1 MKRDFLA
8 VTDFTKDEIDETFR
22 IAKQLKTDVK
32 SGKTHHYFANQT
44 MALIFAKP
52 SLRTRVSFETGMV
65 QFGGHA
71 LYLGP
76 NDISIGKREAV
87 KDISRVISRYND
99 WIMARLFK
107 HEHMIELAKY
117 ASVPVINGL
126 TDYNH
131 PCQIMADM
139 LTIHEHRGTVEG
151 QKLVFIGDGNNVC
164 NSFLNFASVV
174 PYHFVLA
181 APEGY
186 DPDPDTLAKARA
198 AGLSEIEVVRDP
210 VEAVKNADVLYTDV
224 WTSMGQEAERQK
236 RLNDFKGFQINN
248 ALLNHA
254 KSDALVMHC
263 LPAHYGEE
271 ITEEVLDGPHSVV
284 FDEAE
289 NRMHAQKAVMVM
301 LANAAGAKIQV

>member
-8 VTDFTKDEIDETFR
+8 VTDFSKEELLETFR
-22 IAKQLKTDVK
+22 IARALKAEVQA
-32 SGKTHHYFANQT
+32 GQAQHYFANQT

-52 SLRTRVSFETGMV
+52 SLRTRVSFETGMA
-65 QFGGHA
+65 QLGGYA

-76 NDISIGKREAV
+76 HDISIGKREAV
-87 KDISRVISRYND
+87 KDIARVISRYNN

-107 HEHMIELAKY
+107 HEHMLELAEY
-117 ASVPVINGL
+117 ATVPVINGL

-139 LTIHEHRGTVEG
+139 LTIQEHRGTVEG
-151 QKLVFIGDGNNVC
+151 QKVVFIGDGNNVC
-164 NSFLNFASVV
+164 NSFLNFAAVV

-181 APEGY
+181 APAGY
-186 DPDPDTLAKARA
+186 DPDPETLARAQA
-198 AGLSEIEVVRDP
+198 AGISTIEVVRDP
-210 VEAVKNADVLYTDV
+210 IVAASNADVLYTDV

-236 RLNDFKGFQINN
+236 RLNDFQGFQINEQ
-248 ALLNHA
+248 LLSHA
-254 KSDALVMHC
+254 KADALVMHC

-271 ITEEVLDGPHSVV
+271 ITEEVLDGSHSVV

-289 NRMHAQKAVMVM
+289 NRMHAQKAIQIM
-301 LANAAGAKIQV
+301 LANADGAGIQI

>member
-8 VTDFTKDEIDETFR
+8 VTDFSQEEIYETFR
-22 IAKQLKTDVK
+22 IAKQLKADVK
-32 SGKTHHYFANQT
+32 AGKEHHFFANET
-44 MALIFAKP
+44 MSMVFAKP

-76 NDISIGKREAV
+76 NDISIGKRESV
-87 KDISRVISRYND
+87 KDISRVISRYNN

-107 HEHMIELAKY
+107 HEHMIEMAKY
-117 ASVPVINGL
+117 ATVPVINGL

-139 LTIHEHRGTVEG
+139 LTIYEHHGKVEG
-151 QKLVFIGDGNNVC
+151 QKVVFIGDGNNVC
-164 NSFLNFASVV
+164 NSFLNFASVI

-186 DPDPDTLAKARA
+186 DPDPETLAKAQA
-198 AGLSEIEVVRDP
+198 AGLSKIEVVRDP
-210 VEAVKNADVLYTDV
+210 IEAAKDTDVLYTDV

-236 RLNDFKGFQINN
+236 RLDDFDGFQINDE
-248 ALLNHA
+248 LLSHA
-254 KSDALVMHC
+254 NSDALVMHC

-271 ITEEVLDGPHSVV
+271 ITEAVLDGPNSVI

-301 LANAAGAKIQV
+301 LAKSAGAEISI

>member
-8 VTDFTKDEIDETFR
+8 VTDFSKEEIYETFR
-22 IAKQLKTDVK
+22 IAKQLKADVK
-32 SGKTHHYFANQT
+32 AGKTHHYFANQT
-44 MALIFAKP
+44 MSMVFAKP

-76 NDISIGKREAV
+76 NDISIGKRESV
-87 KDISRVISRYND
+87 KDIARVIARYNN

-107 HEHMIELAKY
+107 HEHMVEMAKWS
-117 ASVPVINGL
+117 SVPVINGL

-139 LTIHEHRGTVEG
+139 LTIHEHHGTVEG
-151 QKLVFIGDGNNVC
+151 QKVVFIGDGNNVC

-186 DPDPDTLAKARA
+186 DPDPETLSKAKA
-198 AGLSEIEVVRDP
+198 AGLSTIEVVRDP
-210 VEAVKNADVLYTDV
+210 VEAAKDADVLYTDV
-224 WTSMGQEAERQK
+224 WTSMGQETERQK
-236 RLNDFKGFQINN
+236 RLDDFNGFQINDD
-248 ALLNHA
+248 LLSHA
-254 KSDALVMHC
+254 KENALVMHC

-271 ITEEVLDGPHSVV
+271 ITEEVLDGPNSVI

-301 LANAAGAKIQV
+301 LANAAGANISV

>member
-8 VTDFTKDEIDETFR
+8 VTDFSKEEIYETFR
-22 IAKQLKTDVK
+22 IAKQLKADVK
-32 SGKTHHYFANQT
+32 AGKEHHYFANQT
-44 MALIFAKP
+44 MSMVFAKP

-71 LYLGP
+71 IYLGP
-76 NDISIGKREAV
+76 NDISIGSRESV
-87 KDISRVISRYND
+87 KDISRVISRYSN

-107 HEHMIELAKY
+107 HEHMIEMAQY

-151 QKLVFIGDGNNVC
+151 QKVVFIGDGNNVC
-164 NSFLNFASVV
+164 NSFLNFAAVV

-186 DPDPDTLAKARA
+186 DPDPTTLARAKA
-198 AGLSEIEVVRDP
+198 AGISTIEVIRDP
-210 VEAVKNADVLYTDV
+210 VEAARNADVLYTDV
-224 WTSMGQEAERQK
+224 WTSMGQEDERRK
-236 RLNDFKGFQINN
+236 RLNDFQGFQINSE
-248 ALLNHA
+248 LLSLA

-271 ITEEVLDGPHSVV
+271 ITEEVIDGPQSVV

-301 LANAAGAKIQV
+301 LAKSAGAQIEM

>member
-8 VTDFTKDEIDETFR
+8 VTDFTREEIYETFR
-22 IAKQLKTDVK
+22 IAKQLKADVK
-32 SGKTHHYFANQT
+32 AGKAHHYFANQT
-44 MALIFAKP
+44 MSMIFSKP

-76 NDISIGKREAV
+76 NDISIGARESV
-87 KDISRVISRYND
+87 KDIAQVISRYNN

-107 HEHMIELAKY
+107 HEHILELAKY

-139 LTIHEHRGTVEG
+139 LTIHEHRGTVEN
-151 QKLVFIGDGNNVC
+151 QKVVFIGDGNNVC
-164 NSFLNFASVV
+164 NSFLNFAAVV

-186 DPDPDTLAKARA
+186 DPDPETLARAKA
-198 AGLSEIEVVRDP
+198 AGISTIEVVRDP
-210 VEAVKNADVLYTDV
+210 KEAARDADVLYTDV

-236 RLNDFKGFQINN
+236 RLNDFAGFQINDD
-248 ALLNHA
+248 LLSHA
-254 KSDALVMHC
+254 KADALVMHC

-271 ITEEVLDGPHSVV
+271 ITEEVLDGEHSVV

-301 LANAAGAKIQV
+301 LANSGGAGIEI

>member
-8 VTDFTKDEIDETFR
+8 VTDFSKEEIYETFR
-22 IAKQLKTDVK
+22 IAKQLKADVK
-32 SGKTHHYFANQT
+32 AGKTHHYFANQT
-44 MALIFAKP
+44 MSMVFAKP
-52 SLRTRVSFETGMV
+52 SLRTRVSFETGMA

-76 NDISIGKREAV
+76 DDISIGKRESV
-87 KDISRVISRYND
+87 KDIAQVISRYND

-107 HEHMIELAKY
+107 HEHIVEFARY

-139 LTIHEHRGTVEG
+139 LTIHEHHGTVEG
-151 QKLVFIGDGNNVC
+151 QKVVFIGDGNNVC

-186 DPDPDTLAKARA
+186 DPDPETLARAKAA
-198 AGLSEIEVVRDP
+198 DLSTIEIIRDP
-210 VEAVKNADVLYTDV
+210 FEAVQDADVLYTDV
-224 WTSMGQEAERQK
+224 WTSMGQEDERRK
-236 RLNDFKGFQINN
+236 RLNDFQEFQINDE
-248 ALLNHA
+248 LVRHA

-271 ITEEVLDGPHSVV
+271 ITEETLDGPHSVV

-301 LANAAGAKIQV
+301 LANSAGADIQI

>member
-8 VTDFTKDEIDETFR
+8 VTDFSKEEIYETFR
-22 IAKQLKTDVK
+22 IARQLKADIK
-32 SGKTHHYFANQT
+32 AGKEHHYFANQT
-44 MALIFAKP
+44 MSMVFAKP

-87 KDISRVISRYND
+87 KDIARVISRYNN

-107 HEHMIELAKY
+107 HEHMLEMAKY
-117 ASVPVINGL
+117 AEVPVINGL

-139 LTIHEHRGTVEG
+139 LTIYEHRGRVEG

-164 NSFLNFASVV
+164 NSFLNFAKVL

-181 APEGY
+181 APDGY
-186 DPDPDTLAKARA
+186 DPDPETLSQAQA
-198 AGLSEIEVVRDP
+198 AGLSKIEVVRDP
-210 VEAVKNADVLYTDV
+210 FEAVSNADVLYSDV
-224 WTSMGQEAERQK
+224 WTSMGQEQERKK

-248 ALLNHA
+248 ELVSHA

-271 ITEEVLDGPHSVV
+271 ITEDVLDGSHSVV

-289 NRMHAQKAVMVM
+289 NRMHAQKAIMVM
-301 LANAAGAKIQV
+301 LANSSGMNIKI

>member
-8 VTDFTKDEIDETFR
+8 VTDFTQEEIYETFR
-22 IAKQLKTDVK
+22 IAKALKADVK
-32 SGKTHHYFANQT
+32 AGKPHHYFANET
-44 MALIFAKP
+44 MAMIFAKP

-76 NDISIGKREAV
+76 SDISIGKREAV
-87 KDISRVISRYND
+87 KDISRVISRYNN

-107 HEHMIELAKY
+107 HEHMIELAEH

-139 LTIHEHRGTVEG
+139 LTIYEHRGKVEG
-151 QKLVFIGDGNNVC
+151 QKVVFIGDGNNVC
-164 NSFLNFASVV
+164 NSFLNFASVI

-181 APEGY
+181 APAGY
-186 DPDPDTLAKARA
+186 DPDPETLAAAKA
-198 AGLSEIEVVRDP
+198 AGISEIEIVRDP
-210 VEAVKNADVLYTDV
+210 VQAAKDADVLYTDV
-224 WTSMGQEAERQK
+224 WTSMGQEEERKK
-236 RLNDFKGFQINN
+236 RLNDFQGFQINDD
-248 ALLNHA
+248 LLAHA

-263 LPAHYGEE
+263 LPAHYEEE
-271 ITEEVLDGPHSVV
+271 ITEAVIDGPHSVV

-289 NRMHAQKAVMVM
+289 NRMHAQKAVQVM
-301 LANAAGAKIQV
+301 LANSAGANIQV

>member
-8 VTDFTKDEIDETFR
+8 VTDFTKDEIYETFR
-22 IAKQLKTDVK
+22 IAEQLKADVK
-32 SGKTHHYFANQT
+32 AGNPHHYFANQT
-44 MALIFAKP
+44 MSMVFAKP

-76 NDISIGKREAV
+76 NDISIGKRESV
-87 KDISRVISRYND
+87 KDIARVISRYND
-99 WIMARLFK
+99 WIMARLFR
-107 HEHMIELAKY
+107 HEHMVEFAKY

-151 QKLVFIGDGNNVC
+151 QKVVFIGDGNNVC
-164 NSFLNFASVV
+164 NSFLNFAAVV

-186 DPDPDTLAKARA
+186 DPDPQTLEKARA
-198 AGLSEIEVVRDP
+198 AGLSKIEVIRDP
-210 VEAVKNADVLYTDV
+210 IEAAKDADVLYTDV
-224 WTSMGQEAERQK
+224 WTSMGQEEERQK
-236 RLNDFKGFQINN
+236 RLSDFAGFQINKE
-248 ALLNHA
+248 LLSHA

-271 ITEEVLDGPHSVV
+271 ITEEVLDGPQSVV

-301 LANAAGAKIQV
+301 LAKASGADINI

>member
-8 VTDFTKDEIDETFR
+8 VTDFSKSEISETFE
-22 IAKQLKTDVK
+22 IAKKLKADVK
-32 SGKTHHYFANQT
+32 AQRPHHYFAGES
-44 MALIFAKP
+44 MAMIFAKP
-52 SLRTRVSFETGMV
+52 STRTRISFETGMF

-76 NDISIGKREAV
+76 NDIGIGKREAV
-87 KDISRVISRYND
+87 KDIARVVSRYNN
-99 WIMARLFK
+99 WIMARLFEHK
-107 HEHMIELAKY
+107 HILELAEY
-117 ASVPVINGL
+117 ATVPVINGL

-139 LTIHEHRGTVEG
+139 LTITEHHGQVEG
-151 QKLVFIGDGNNVC
+151 QKIVFIGDGNNVC

-186 DPDPDTLAKARA
+186 DPDPTTLERARK
-198 AGLSEIEVVRDP
+198 AGLSEIEIVRDP
-210 VEAVKNADVLYTDV
+210 IEAVKNADVLYTDV
-224 WTSMGQEAERQK
+224 WTSMGQEDERNK
-236 RLNDFKGFQINN
+236 RLTDFAKFQINN
-248 ALLNHA
+248 ELLSYA

-271 ITEEVLDGPHSVV
+271 ITDEVLNGPNSVV

-289 NRMHAQKAVMVM
+289 NRMHAQKAIQVM
-301 LANAAGAKIQV
+301 LAKSMGKEIDI

>member
-8 VTDFTKDEIDETFR
+8 VTDFSKEEIYETFR
-22 IAKQLKTDVK
+22 IAKQLKAEVK
-32 SGKTHHYFANQT
+32 AGKAHHYFANQT
-44 MALIFAKP
+44 MSMVFAKP

-87 KDISRVISRYND
+87 KDISRVIARYND

-107 HEHMIELAKY
+107 HEHMIEMAKY
-117 ASVPVINGL
+117 SSVPVINGL

-139 LTIHEHRGTVEG
+139 LTIYEHHGKVEG
-151 QKLVFIGDGNNVC
+151 EKVVFIGDGNNVC

-186 DPDPDTLAKARA
+186 EPDAETLAKAQA
-198 AGLSEIEVVRDP
+198 AGLSKIEVVRDP
-210 VEAVKNADVLYTDV
+210 IEAARDADVLYTDV

-236 RLNDFKGFQINN
+236 RLNDFEGFQINN
-248 ALLNHA
+248 ELLSHA
-254 KSDALVMHC
+254 KPDALVMHC

-271 ITEEVLDGPHSVV
+271 ITEEVLDGPNSVI

-301 LANAAGAKIQV
+301 LANSAGANIQV

>member
-8 VTDFTKDEIDETFR
+8 VTDFSKEEIYETFR
-22 IAKQLKTDVK
+22 IAKQLKADVK
-32 SGKTHHYFANQT
+32 AGKEHHYFTNET
-44 MALIFAKP
+44 MSMVFAKP
-52 SLRTRVSFETGMV
+52 SLRTRVSFETGMA

-76 NDISIGKREAV
+76 NDISIGKRESV
-87 KDISRVISRYND
+87 KDISRVISRYNN

-107 HEHMIELAKY
+107 HEHMLEMAKY
-117 ASVPVINGL
+117 ATVPVINGL

-139 LTIHEHRGTVEG
+139 LTIYEHHGKVEG
-151 QKLVFIGDGNNVC
+151 QKVVFIGDGNNVC
-164 NSFLNFASVV
+164 NSFLNFASVI

-186 DPDPDTLAKARA
+186 DPDPETLARAQA
-198 AGLSEIEVVRDP
+198 AGLSKIEVIRDP
-210 VEAVKNADVLYTDV
+210 IEAARDADVLYTDV

-236 RLNDFKGFQINN
+236 RLDDFDGFQINGD
-248 ALLNHA
+248 LLSHA

-271 ITEEVLDGPHSVV
+271 ITEDVLDGPNSVV
-284 FDEAE
+284 FDEAA

-301 LANAAGAKIQV
+301 LAKFGGADIKI

>member
-8 VTDFTKDEIDETFR
+8 VTDFSKDEIYETFR
-22 IAKQLKTDVK
+22 IAKQLKADVK
-32 SGKTHHYFANQT
+32 AGKEHHYFANQT
-44 MALIFAKP
+44 MAMVFAKP

-76 NDISIGKREAV
+76 NDISIGSRESV
-87 KDISRVISRYND
+87 KDIARVISRYNN

-107 HEHMIELAKY
+107 HEHILEMAKY
-117 ASVPVINGL
+117 ASSPVINGL

-139 LTIHEHRGTVEG
+139 LTIHEHRGAVEG
-151 QKLVFIGDGNNVC
+151 QKVVFIGDGNNVC

-186 DPDPDTLAKARA
+186 DPDPATLERARA
-198 AGLSEIEVVRDP
+198 AGLSKIEVIRDP
-210 VEAVKNADVLYTDV
+210 EEAAKDADVLYTDV
-224 WTSMGQEAERQK
+224 WTSMGQEAERLK
-236 RLNDFKGFQINN
+236 RLNDFQGFQINDD
-248 ALLNHA
+248 LLRHA

-301 LANAAGAKIQV
+301 LANAAGANIKV

>member
-8 VTDFTKDEIDETFR
+8 VTDFSKDEIYETFR
-22 IAKQLKTDVK
+22 IAKQLKADVK
-32 SGKTHHYFANQT
+32 AGKEHHYFANQT
-44 MALIFAKP
+44 MAMVFAKP

-76 NDISIGKREAV
+76 NDISIGSRESV
-87 KDISRVISRYND
+87 KDIARVISRYNN

-107 HEHMIELAKY
+107 HEHILEMAKY
-117 ASVPVINGL
+117 ASSPVINGL

-139 LTIHEHRGTVEG
+139 LTIHEHRGVVEG
-151 QKLVFIGDGNNVC
+151 QKVVFIGDGNNVC

-186 DPDPDTLAKARA
+186 DPDPATLERARA
-198 AGLSEIEVVRDP
+198 AGLSKIEVIRDP
-210 VEAVKNADVLYTDV
+210 VEAAKDADVLYTDV
-224 WTSMGQEAERQK
+224 WTSMGQEAERLK
-236 RLNDFKGFQINN
+236 RLNDFQGFQINDD
-248 ALLNHA
+248 LLRHA

-301 LANAAGAKIQV
+301 LANAAGANLQV

>member
-1 MKRDFLA
+1 MKRDFIA
-8 VTDFTKDEIDETFR
+8 VTDFSKEEIYETFR
-22 IAKQLKTDVK
+22 IAKQLKADVK
-32 SGKTHHYFANQT
+32 AGKEHHYFANET
-44 MALIFAKP
+44 MSMGFAKP

-76 NDISIGKREAV
+76 NDISIGKRESV
-87 KDISRVISRYND
+87 KDISRVISRYNN

-107 HEHMIELAKY
+107 HEHMLEMAKH
-117 ASVPVINGL
+117 ATVPVINGL

-139 LTIHEHRGTVEG
+139 LTIYEHHGKLEG
-151 QKLVFIGDGNNVC
+151 QKVVFIGDGNNVC
-164 NSFLNFASVV
+164 NSFLNFASVI

-186 DPDPDTLAKARA
+186 DPDPETLAKAQA
-198 AGLSEIEVVRDP
+198 AGLSKIEVVRDP
-210 VEAVKNADVLYTDV
+210 IEAAKDADVLYTDV

-236 RLNDFKGFQINN
+236 RLDDFDGFQINAN
-248 ALLNHA
+248 LLSHA

-271 ITEEVLDGPHSVV
+271 ITEETLDGPNSVI

-301 LANAAGAKIQV
+301 LAKSGGADISI

>member
-8 VTDFTKDEIDETFR
+8 VTDFSKEEIYETFR
-22 IAKQLKTDVK
+22 IAKQLKADVK
-32 SGKTHHYFANQT
+32 AGKEHHYFANET
-44 MALIFAKP
+44 MSMVFAKP
-52 SLRTRVSFETGMV
+52 SLRTRVSFETGMA

-76 NDISIGKREAV
+76 NDISIGKRESV
-87 KDISRVISRYND
+87 KDISRVISRYNN

-107 HEHMIELAKY
+107 HEHMIEMAKH
-117 ASVPVINGL
+117 ATVPVINGL

-139 LTIHEHRGTVEG
+139 LTIHEHHGTVEG
-151 QKLVFIGDGNNVC
+151 QKVVFIGDGNNVC
-164 NSFLNFASVV
+164 NSFLNFACVV

-181 APEGY
+181 APVGY
-186 DPDPDTLAKARA
+186 DPDPETLAKAQA
-198 AGLSEIEVVRDP
+198 AGISKIEVVRDP
-210 VEAVKNADVLYTDV
+210 IEAAQNADVLYTDV

-236 RLNDFKGFQINN
+236 RLDDFDGFQIN
-248 ALLNHA
+248 ADLLSHA

-271 ITEEVLDGPHSVV
+271 ITEEILDGPNSVI

-301 LANAAGAKIQV
+301 LAKSAGAEIKV

>member
-1 MKRDFLA
+1 MKRDFLK
-8 VTDFTKDEIDETFR
+8 VTDFSRAEIEATFD
-22 IAKQLKTDVK
+22 IARKLKAEVKQGIK
-32 SGKTHHYFANQT
+32 HHYFDNQT
-44 MALIFAKP
+44 LAMIFAKP
-52 SLRTRVSFETGMV
+52 SARTRISFETGMA

-76 NDISIGKREAV
+76 NDIGIGKREAV
-87 KDISRVISRYND
+87 KDIARVVSRYNN

-107 HEHMIELAKY
+107 HEHIEELAEY
-117 ASVPVINGL
+117 ATVPVINGL

-139 LTIHEHRGTVEG
+139 LTILEHRGQIEG
-151 QKLVFIGDGNNVC
+151 QKVVFIGDGNNVC
-164 NSFLNFASVV
+164 NSFLNFAQII

-186 DPDPDTLAKARA
+186 DPDPATLAA
-198 AGLSEIEVVRDP
+198 AKSAGISTVEVIRDP
-210 VEAVKNADVLYTDV
+210 VEAATGADVLYTDV
-224 WTSMGQEAERQK
+224 WTSMGQEDERAK
-236 RLNDFKGFQINN
+236 RLADFKGFQINQELLSN
-248 ALLNHA
+248 A
-254 KSDALVMHC
+254 KDDAIVMHC

-271 ITEEVLDGPHSVV
+271 ITEEVLDGPQSVV

-301 LANAAGAKIQV
+301 LAKSMGMELPV

>member
-8 VTDFTKDEIDETFR
+8 VTDFSRDEIYETFR
-22 IAKQLKTDVK
+22 IAKALKADVK
-32 SGKTHHYFANQT
+32 AGKAHHYFANQT
-44 MALIFAKP
+44 MSMIFSKP
-52 SLRTRVSFETGMV
+52 SLRTRVSFETGMD

-76 NDISIGKREAV
+76 NDISMGARESV
-87 KDISRVISRYND
+87 KDIARVISRYNN
-99 WIMARLFK
+99 WIMARLFN
-107 HEHMIELAKY
+107 HEHMLELAKY
-117 ASVPVINGL
+117 ATVPVINGL

-139 LTIHEHRGTVEG
+139 LTIHEHRGTVEN
-151 QKLVFIGDGNNVC
+151 QKVVFIGDGNNVC
-164 NSFLNFASVV
+164 NSFLNFATVV

-186 DPDPDTLAKARA
+186 DPDPETLARAKA
-198 AGLSEIEVVRDP
+198 AGISTIEVVHDP
-210 VEAVKNADVLYTDV
+210 VVAARDADVLYTDV

-236 RLNDFKGFQINN
+236 RLADFQGFQINDE
-248 ALLNHA
+248 LLAHA
-254 KSDALVMHC
+254 KSNALVMHC
-263 LPAHYGEE
+263 LPAHSGEE
-271 ITEEVLDGPHSVV
+271 ITEAALDGPNSVV

-301 LANAAGAKIQV
+301 LANSSGAKISI

>member
-8 VTDFTKDEIDETFR
+8 VTDFSKDEIYETFR
-22 IAKQLKTDVK
+22 IAKQLKADVK
-32 SGKTHHYFANQT
+32 AGKEHHYFANQT
-44 MALIFAKP
+44 MAMVFAKP

-76 NDISIGKREAV
+76 NDISIGSRESV
-87 KDISRVISRYND
+87 KDIARVISRYNN

-107 HEHMIELAKY
+107 HEHILEMAKY
-117 ASVPVINGL
+117 ASSPVINGL

-139 LTIHEHRGTVEG
+139 LTIHEHRGVVEG
-151 QKLVFIGDGNNVC
+151 QKVVFIGDGNNVC

-186 DPDPDTLAKARA
+186 DPDPATLERARA
-198 AGLSEIEVVRDP
+198 AGLSKIEVIRDP
-210 VEAVKNADVLYTDV
+210 EEAAKDADVLYTDV
-224 WTSMGQEAERQK
+224 WTSMGQEAERLK
-236 RLNDFKGFQINN
+236 RLNDFQGFQINDD
-248 ALLNHA
+248 LLRHA

-301 LANAAGAKIQV
+301 LANAAGANLQV

>member
-1 MKRDFLA
+1 MKRDFIA
-8 VTDFTKDEIDETFR
+8 VTDFSKDEIYETFR
-22 IAKQLKTDVK
+22 IAKQLKADVK
-32 SGKTHHYFANQT
+32 AGKEHHYFANQT
-44 MALIFAKP
+44 MAMVFAKP
-52 SLRTRVSFETGMV
+52 SLRTRVSFETGMA

-71 LYLGP
+71 IYLGP
-76 NDISIGKREAV
+76 NDISIGSRESV
-87 KDISRVISRYND
+87 KDIARVISRYNN

-107 HEHMIELAKY
+107 HEHMLEMAKY
-117 ASVPVINGL
+117 ASSPVINGL

-151 QKLVFIGDGNNVC
+151 QKVVFIGDGNNVC
-164 NSFLNFASVV
+164 NSFLNFASIV

-181 APEGY
+181 TPEGY
-186 DPDPDTLAKARA
+186 DPDPTTLERARA
-198 AGLSEIEVVRDP
+198 AGLSKIEVIHDP
-210 VEAVKNADVLYTDV
+210 VEAAKDADVLYTDV
-224 WTSMGQEAERQK
+224 WTSMGQEAEKLK
-236 RLNDFKGFQINN
+236 RLNDFQGFQINDE
-248 ALLNHA
+248 LLSHA

-289 NRMHAQKAVMVM
+289 NRMHAQKAIMVM
-301 LANAAGAKIQV
+301 LGNGSGANIQV

>member
-8 VTDFTKDEIDETFR
+8 VTDFSKEEIYETFR
-22 IAKQLKTDVK
+22 IAKKLKADVK
-32 SGKTHHYFANQT
+32 AGKEHHYFANET
-44 MALIFAKP
+44 MSMVLAKP

-76 NDISIGKREAV
+76 NDISIGSRESV
-87 KDISRVISRYND
+87 KDISRVISRYNN

-107 HEHMIELAKY
+107 HEHMIEMAKY
-117 ASVPVINGL
+117 ATVPVINGL

-139 LTIHEHRGTVEG
+139 LTIYEHHGQVEG
-151 QKLVFIGDGNNVC
+151 QKVVFIGDGNNVC
-164 NSFLNFASVV
+164 NSFLNFASVI

-186 DPDPDTLAKARA
+186 DPDPETLARARA
-198 AGLSEIEVVRDP
+198 AGLSKIEVVRDP
-210 VEAVKNADVLYTDV
+210 IEAARGADVLYTDV
-224 WTSMGQEAERQK
+224 WTSMGQEDERRK
-236 RLNDFKGFQINN
+236 RLNDFQGFQINN
-248 ALLNHA
+248 ELLSHA
-254 KSDALVMHC
+254 KADVLAMHC

-271 ITEEVLDGPHSVV
+271 ITEDVLDGPNSVI

-301 LANAAGAKIQV
+301 LAKSAGADIQI

>member
-210 VEAVKNADVLYTDV
+210 VEAVKDADVLYTDV

>member
-8 VTDFTKDEIDETFR
+8 VTDFSKEEIYETFR
-22 IAKQLKTDVK
+22 IAKQLKADVRA
-32 SGKTHHYFANQT
+32 GKEHHFFANET
-44 MALIFAKP
+44 MSMVFAKP

-76 NDISIGKREAV
+76 NDISIGKRESV
-87 KDISRVISRYND
+87 KDIARVISRYNN

-107 HEHMIELAKY
+107 HEHMIEMARY
-117 ASVPVINGL
+117 ATVPVINGL

-139 LTIHEHRGTVEG
+139 LTIYEHHGKVEG
-151 QKLVFIGDGNNVC
+151 QKVVFIGDGNNVC
-164 NSFLNFASVV
+164 NSFLNFASVI

-186 DPDPDTLAKARA
+186 DPDPETLARA
-198 AGLSEIEVVRDP
+198 QAVGLSKIEVVRDP
-210 VEAVKNADVLYTDV
+210 IEAARDADVLYTDV

-236 RLNDFKGFQINN
+236 RLDDFEGFQINSE
-248 ALLNHA
+248 LLSHA

-271 ITEEVLDGPHSVV
+271 ITEEVLDGPNSVV

-301 LANAAGAKIQV
+301 LAKMGGADITV

>member
-8 VTDFTKDEIDETFR
+8 VTDFSKEEIYETFR
-22 IAKQLKTDVK
+22 IAKQLKADIRA
-32 SGKTHHYFANQT
+32 GKAHHYFANQT
-44 MALIFAKP
+44 MSMVFAKP
-52 SLRTRVSFETGMV
+52 SLRTRVSFETGMAH
-65 QFGGHA
+65 FGGQA

-76 NDISIGKREAV
+76 NDISIGKRESV
-87 KDISRVISRYND
+87 KDISRVISRYNN

-107 HEHMIELAKY
+107 HEHMLEMAQY
-117 ASVPVINGL
+117 ATVPVINGL

-139 LTIHEHRGTVEG
+139 LTIYEHHGKVEG
-151 QKLVFIGDGNNVC
+151 QKVVFIGDGNNVC
-164 NSFLNFASVV
+164 NSFLNFASVI

-186 DPDPDTLAKARA
+186 DPDPETLAKAQA
-198 AGLSEIEVVRDP
+198 AGISKIEVVRDP
-210 VEAVKNADVLYTDV
+210 IEAARDADVLYTDV

-236 RLNDFKGFQINN
+236 RLDDFDGFQIN
-248 ALLNHA
+248 AELLSHA

-271 ITEEVLDGPHSVV
+271 ITEDVLDGPNSVI

-301 LANAAGAKIQV
+301 LAKSGGADINI

>member
-8 VTDFTKDEIDETFR
+8 VTDFSKAEIYETFR
-22 IAKQLKTDVK
+22 IAKALKADVK
-32 SGKTHHYFANQT
+32 AGKPHHYFANET
-44 MALIFAKP
+44 MAMIFAKP

-76 NDISIGKREAV
+76 SDISIGKREAV
-87 KDISRVISRYND
+87 KDISRVISRYNN
-99 WIMARLFK
+99 WIMARLFL

-139 LTIHEHRGTVEG
+139 LTIYEHRGQVED
-151 QKLVFIGDGNNVC
+151 QKVVFIGDGNNVC
-164 NSFLNFASVV
+164 NSFLNFASVI

-186 DPDPDTLAKARA
+186 DPDPETLAKAKA
-198 AGLSEIEVVRDP
+198 AGISEIEIVRDP
-210 VEAVKNADVLYTDV
+210 IAAAKDADVLYTDV
-224 WTSMGQEAERQK
+224 WTSMGQEVERRK
-236 RLNDFKGFQINN
+236 RVNDFKGFQINN
-248 ALLNHA
+248 ELLSYA

-263 LPAHYGEE
+263 LPAHYEEE
-271 ITEEVLDGPHSVV
+271 ITESVIDGPHSVV

-301 LANAAGAKIQV
+301 LAISNGADITI

>member
-1 MKRDFLA
+1 MKRDFIA
-8 VTDFTKDEIDETFR
+8 VTDFSKEEIYETFR
-22 IAKQLKTDVK
+22 IAKQLKADVR
-32 SGKTHHYFANQT
+32 SGKTHHYFANET
-44 MALIFAKP
+44 MSMVFAKP
-52 SLRTRVSFETGMV
+52 SLRTRVSFETGMA

-76 NDISIGKREAV
+76 NDISIGKRESV
-87 KDISRVISRYND
+87 KDIARVISRYNN

-107 HEHMIELAKY
+107 HEHMIEFAKF
-117 ASVPVINGL
+117 ATVPVINGL

-151 QKLVFIGDGNNVC
+151 QKIVFIGDGNNVC

-186 DPDPDTLAKARA
+186 DPDPETLAKAQA
-198 AGLSEIEVVRDP
+198 AGLSKIEVVRDP
-210 VEAVKNADVLYTDV
+210 IEAARDADVLYTDV
-224 WTSMGQEAERQK
+224 WTSMGQEEERQK
-236 RLNDFKGFQINN
+236 RLNDFEGFQIN
-248 ALLNHA
+248 AQLLSHA

-271 ITEEVLDGPHSVV
+271 ITEDVLDGPHSVV

-301 LANAAGAKIQV
+301 LANANGANIKV

>member
-8 VTDFTKDEIDETFR
+8 VTDFSKDEIYETFR
-22 IAKQLKTDVK
+22 IAKQLKADVK
-32 SGKTHHYFANQT
+32 AGKEHHYFANQT
-44 MALIFAKP
+44 MAMVFAKP

-76 NDISIGKREAV
+76 NDISIGSRESV
-87 KDISRVISRYND
+87 KDIARVISRYNN

-107 HEHMIELAKY
+107 HEHILEMAKY
-117 ASVPVINGL
+117 ASSPVINGL

-139 LTIHEHRGTVEG
+139 LTIHEHRGAVEG
-151 QKLVFIGDGNNVC
+151 QKVVFIGDGNNVC

-186 DPDPDTLAKARA
+186 DPDPATLERARA
-198 AGLSEIEVVRDP
+198 AGLSKIEVIRDP
-210 VEAVKNADVLYTDV
+210 VEAAKDADVLYTDV
-224 WTSMGQEAERQK
+224 WTSMGQEAERLK
-236 RLNDFKGFQINN
+236 RLNDFQGFQINDD
-248 ALLNHA
+248 LLRHA

-301 LANAAGAKIQV
+301 LANAAGANLQV

>member
-8 VTDFTKDEIDETFR
+8 VTDFSKDEIYETFR
-22 IAKQLKTDVK
+22 IAKQLKADVK
-32 SGKTHHYFANQT
+32 AGKEHHYFANQT
-44 MALIFAKP
+44 MAMVFAKP

-76 NDISIGKREAV
+76 NDISIGSRESV
-87 KDISRVISRYND
+87 KDIARVISRYNN

-107 HEHMIELAKY
+107 HEHILEMAKY
-117 ASVPVINGL
+117 ASSPVINGL

-139 LTIHEHRGTVEG
+139 LTIHEHRGAVEG
-151 QKLVFIGDGNNVC
+151 QKVVFIGDGNNVC

-186 DPDPDTLAKARA
+186 DPDPATLERARA
-198 AGLSEIEVVRDP
+198 AGLSKIEVIRDP
-210 VEAVKNADVLYTDV
+210 EEAAKDADVLYTDV
-224 WTSMGQEAERQK
+224 WTSMGQEAERLK
-236 RLNDFKGFQINN
+236 RLNDFQGFQINDD
-248 ALLNHA
+248 LLRHA

-301 LANAAGAKIQV
+301 LANAAGANLQV

>member
-1 MKRDFLA
+1 MKRDFIA
-8 VTDFTKDEIDETFR
+8 VTDFSKDEIYETFR
-22 IAKQLKTDVK
+22 IAKQLKADVK
-32 SGKTHHYFANQT
+32 MGKEHHYFANQT
-44 MALIFAKP
+44 MAMVFAKP
-52 SLRTRVSFETGMV
+52 SLRTRVSFETGMA

-71 LYLGP
+71 IYLGP
-76 NDISIGKREAV
+76 NDISIGSRESV
-87 KDISRVISRYND
+87 KDIARVISRYNN
-99 WIMARLFK
+99 WIMARLFM
-107 HEHMIELAKY
+107 HEHMLEMAKY
-117 ASVPVINGL
+117 ASSPVINGL

-151 QKLVFIGDGNNVC
+151 QKVVFIGDGNNVC

-186 DPDPDTLAKARA
+186 DPDPTTLERARA
-198 AGLSEIEVVRDP
+198 AGLSKIEVIHDP
-210 VEAVKNADVLYTDV
+210 LEAAKDADVLYTDV
-224 WTSMGQEAERQK
+224 WTSMGQEAEKLK
-236 RLNDFKGFQINN
+236 RLNDFQGFQINDQ
-248 ALLNHA
+248 LLTHA

-271 ITEEVLDGPHSVV
+271 ITEEVIDGPQSVV

-289 NRMHAQKAVMVM
+289 NRMHAQKAIMVM
-301 LANAAGAKIQV
+301 LANAGGANLQV

>member
-8 VTDFTKDEIDETFR
+8 VTDFSKDEIYETFR
-22 IAKQLKTDVK
+22 IAKQLKADVK
-32 SGKTHHYFANQT
+32 AGKEHHYFANQT
-44 MALIFAKP
+44 MAMVFAKP

-76 NDISIGKREAV
+76 NDISIGSRESV
-87 KDISRVISRYND
+87 KDIARVISRYNN

-107 HEHMIELAKY
+107 HEHILEMAKY
-117 ASVPVINGL
+117 ASSPVINGL

-139 LTIHEHRGTVEG
+139 LTIHEHRGAVEG
-151 QKLVFIGDGNNVC
+151 QKVVFIGDGNNVC

-186 DPDPDTLAKARA
+186 DPDPATLERARA
-198 AGLSEIEVVRDP
+198 AGLSKIEVIRDP
-210 VEAVKNADVLYTDV
+210 VEAAKDADVLYTDV
-224 WTSMGQEAERQK
+224 WTSMGQEAERLK
-236 RLNDFKGFQINN
+236 RLNDFQGFQINDD
-248 ALLNHA
+248 LLRHA

-301 LANAAGAKIQV
+301 LANAAGANIKV

>member
-8 VTDFTKDEIDETFR
+8 VTDFSKDEIYETFR
-22 IAKQLKTDVK
+22 IAKQLKADVK
-32 SGKTHHYFANQT
+32 AGKEHHYFANQT
-44 MALIFAKP
+44 MAMVFAKP

-76 NDISIGKREAV
+76 NDISIGSRESV
-87 KDISRVISRYND
+87 KDIARVISRYNN

-107 HEHMIELAKY
+107 HEHILEMAKY
-117 ASVPVINGL
+117 ASSPVINGL

-139 LTIHEHRGTVEG
+139 LTIHEHRGVVEG
-151 QKLVFIGDGNNVC
+151 QKVVFIGDGNNVC

-186 DPDPDTLAKARA
+186 DPDPATLERARA
-198 AGLSEIEVVRDP
+198 AGLSKIEVIRDP
-210 VEAVKNADVLYTDV
+210 VEAAKDADVLYTDV
-224 WTSMGQEAERQK
+224 WTSMGQEAERLK
-236 RLNDFKGFQINN
+236 RLNDFQGFQINDD
-248 ALLNHA
+248 LLRHA

-301 LANAAGAKIQV
+301 LANAAGANIKV

>member
-8 VTDFTKDEIDETFR
+8 VTDFNSDEIYETFR
-22 IAKQLKTDVK
+22 IAKALKADVK
-32 SGKTHHYFANQT
+32 AGREHHYFANET
-44 MALIFAKP
+44 MAMVFAKP

-76 NDISIGKREAV
+76 SDISIGEREAV
-87 KDISRVISRYND
+87 KDISRVISRYNN

-107 HEHMIELAKY
+107 HEHMIELAAY

-139 LTIHEHRGTVEG
+139 LTIYEHRGKVEG
-151 QKLVFIGDGNNVC
+151 QKVVFIGDGNNVC
-164 NSFLNFASVV
+164 NSFLNFASVI

-181 APEGY
+181 APDGY
-186 DPDPDTLAKARA
+186 DPDPETLAAAKA
-198 AGLSEIEVVRDP
+198 AGISEIEIVRDP
-210 VEAVKNADVLYTDV
+210 IQAAKDADVLYTDV
-224 WTSMGQEAERQK
+224 WTSMGQEEERKK
-236 RLNDFKGFQINN
+236 RLNDFQGFQINDE
-248 ALLNHA
+248 LLGHA
-254 KSDALVMHC
+254 KSDALAMHC

-271 ITEEVLDGPHSVV
+271 ITEKVIDGPHSVV

-289 NRMHAQKAVMVM
+289 NRMHAQKAIMVM
-301 LANAAGAKIQV
+301 LANSSGAEIQI